1 MYVSKVC
8 STFNY
13 TLKKS
18 NPIDKLREILE
29 NVKKSYSSKG
39 YTVDAK
45 DFENLMKHS
54 TSAIERIEAL
64 ARIDSFINSSSQ
76 SSLSIQNTI
85 TDEIKKIS
93 DIIKIQKD
101 NNKMYLDYNGFEEF
115 LKKIEQDGLSP
126 GERGKYIN
134 MVEELSE
141 IDLRYSVQAR
151 KMLFKL
157 DSSVD
162 NTNQS

>member
-1 MYVSKVC
+1 
-8 STFNY
+8 
-13 TLKKS
+13 
-18 NPIDKLREILE
+18 
-29 NVKKSYSSKG
+29 
-39 YTVDAK
+39 
-45 DFENLMKHS
+45 MKHS